1 VLKRHLPLT
10 EPFQVWA
17 DDETVARII
26 MTHPY
31 GESPKKSRMLLFQT
45 LLILLE
51 FKAFIA
57 YALSVLLI
65 DILN

>member
-1 VLKRHLPLT
+1 
-10 EPFQVWA
+10 
-17 DDETVARII
+17 VARII

-31 GESPKKSRMLLFQT
+31 GESPKKSRMLLFQA